1 MTASQIARLK
11 ESHERLLR
19 ELQESEADYERARN
33 DTIKVTMLYQQAVR
47 KLKEHG
53 IEFNPD
59 A

>member
-1 MTASQIARLK
+1 MTDAQISRLQ

-33 DTIKVTMLYQQAVR
+33 DTIKVTMLYQQAIR

-53 IEFNPD
+53 IEFVPD